1 MDNEQTLETHNKLT
15 NEFVA
20 LANSMKDQGHDIKLI
35 SAALMASSAIY
46 ATYSTSGNE
55 GYLHDSG
62 IDKVADIY
70 KKHLAYVQ
78 LAKKTDLD
86 VDTKK

>member
-1 MDNEQTLETHNKLT
+1 MDDEQKLVLHHQLMNK
-15 NEFVA
+15 FVD
-20 LANSMKDQGHDIKLI
+20 LANTLKDEGNDINLI
-35 SAALMASSAIY
+35 SAAMMASSALY

-62 IDKVADIY
+62 IEKVGDIY

-78 LAKKTDLD
+78 QAKKAELGI
-86 VDTKK
+86 DTKK

>member
-1 MDNEQTLETHNKLT
+1 MDNEQKLALHQQLV

-20 LANSMKDQGHDIKLI
+20 LANGMKDQGHDIKLV
-35 SAALMASSAIY
+35 SAAMMAGSAIY

-62 IDKVADIY
+62 IDKVTDIY

-78 LAKKTDLD
+78 HAKKVELGIGAE
-86 VDTKK
+86 